1 MIHKTTVSEDRKT
14 VKLMV
19 HGMRLGYI
27 HQLKAQGVKASS
39 GEKLLHNAAY
49 YSLNEVPGSV
59 LNSPAMP
66 EMPKKSNE
74 IKQKKRTNEMPF
86 TWTYGPDR
94 KITIGTKPGMKF
106 DIKEIT
112 IARNAKIELNFING
126 DDMLHN
132 VVFAKLGVDIPNALG
147 EAALALGL
155 DAPKYKFMYR
165 TLQMYYNIQELLV
178 QNLLRKYFL
187 RYQNV
192 PVNTGW

>member
-1 MIHKTTVSEDRKT
+1 
-14 VKLMV
+14 
-19 HGMRLGYI
+19 
-27 HQLKAQGVKASS
+27 
-39 GEKLLHNAAY
+39 
-49 YSLNEVPGSV
+49 
-59 LNSPAMP
+59 
-66 EMPKKSNE
+66 
-74 IKQKKRTNEMPF
+74 
-86 TWTYGPDR
+86 
-94 KITIGTKPGMKF
+94 MKF

>member
-74 IKQKKRTNEMPF
+74 IKQKKEP
-86 TWTYGPDR
+86 
-94 KITIGTKPGMKF
+94 MKC
-106 DIKEIT
+106 
-112 IARNAKIELNFING
+112 RLLGHMVQIEKSPSVLNR
-126 DDMLHN
+126 
-132 VVFAKLGVDIPNALG
+132 
-147 EAALALGL
+147 E
-155 DAPKYKFMYR
+155 
-165 TLQMYYNIQELLV
+165 
-178 QNLLRKYFL
+178 
-187 RYQNV
+187 
-192 PVNTGW
+192 